1 MRRRRRRRCAGF
13 GSWRGL
19 ARSEDGDLYVIE
31 LRLRIVARPHSDFAL
46 GYFVVV
52 EVKDH
57 FVVIVTI
64 EMPALRSDLQP
75 VPSVLVRRHDALLQ
89 ADQLPVGHA
98 REREVIARASGGKQV
113 EIFVVNVPE
122 NQAART
128 IETS

>member
-1 MRRRRRRRCAGF
+1 MRRRRRRTGF

-19 ARSEDGDLYVIE
+19 ARSEDRDFYIVE
-31 LRLRIVARPHSDFAL
+31 LRLRIVARPDSDFSL

-52 EVKDH
+52 EIKDH

-64 EMPALRSDLQP
+64 EVSTLRSDFQA
-75 VPSVLVRRHDALLQ
+75 VPGVLVGRHDALLQ

-98 REREVIARASGGKQV
+98 REREVIAGAPGGEQV

-122 NQAART
+122 D
-128 IETS
+128 